1 MNERKLCEEVNIREY
16 ETGRVEFQLPTN
28 ATFPHLMVYKENGN
42 RSSLGFLQTPGI
54 VQKVNLDLILKGG
67 RGYCELWFTADS
79 VDWVTKKIQ
88 VGWGKLTDQKEI
100 EWEET
105 AAKYRE
111 QSTYCRQRAEIH
123 KTMEIRADKHLRPV
137 GAKAHQE
144 ALLMFRDIHKLLGDA
159 LRDKKTLDQQM
170 VDVKIKEA
178 KEKEVWANQQD
189 GAFPDPP
196 EQKWYMRDN
205 GDLYLKAKEQHGFDR
220 RPHVLD
226 KEYFCYF
233 FPFGGA
239 TAKPVSYCL
248 EEDWN
253 DVARGQKAW
262 KLLNKLAGENMGKQ
276 ISNTTIYIKTGP
288 EKYEVCSFYVP
299 KLRPSEMTVEDDKL
313 RRDMINKVIGWRN
326 DPLWKHFKSHTDRW
340 DRVLSLLGVDNGF
353 PPMPISEI
361 ERLARMPWG
370 YRWREVRDFL
380 KE

>member
-16 ETGRVEFQLPTN
+16 ETGRAEFKLPTN

-42 RSSLGFLQTPGI
+42 RSSLGFLQTPGT

-88 VGWGKLTDQKEI
+88 VGWGKLTDKAEI

-178 KEKEVWANQQD
+178 KEKENWANQQD
-189 GAFPDPP
+189 GAYPDPP
-196 EQKWYMRDN
+196 EQKWYES
-205 GDLYLKAKEQHGFDR
+205 DLFEHRILKAKYQDGLDR
-220 RPHVLD
+220 RPHEVRVNGNSARLFLNG
-226 KEYFCYF
+226 ESA
-233 FPFGGA
+233 GEG
-239 TAKPVSYCL
+239 VGYCL
-248 EEDWN
+248 GGDDGDYNE
-253 DVARGQKAW
+253 VARG
-262 KLLNKLAGENMGKQ
+262 NKSWQGLSGMNARSLGRE
-276 ISNTTIYIKTGP
+276 ISDIMLYVNYKGIDRDET
-288 EKYEVCSFYVP
+288 CSFYVP
-299 KLRPSEMTVEDDKL
+299 KLRPSEMTVEDDKP

-340 DRVLSLLGVDNGF
+340 DRVLSLLGVDNGCLLYTS
-353 PPMPISEI
+353 PSP
-361 ERLARMPWG
+361 
-370 YRWREVRDFL
+370 RDS
-380 KE
+380 